1 MLPEWLIKD
10 DFIWRELFKTS
21 LSVLISLL
29 LILLGRTILF
39 RRDRKIR
46 ELDRSRDILDELRN
60 ELVEIDNEYYKV
72 RKRYAT
78 VRDAFLGNT
87 KRNNYIVKLPA
98 KREEV
103 MDDLLVRC
111 ISLEARYYTLM
122 KRLEVSLPT
131 LWSNNLKLLMERGEK
146 KEKDNL
152 EYYFDRIRDCIE
164 EETEIDKS
172 IKTPIAS
179 KFELILAAFDNYESK
194 LVVYSPGGR
203 ADGVGPR
210 ADGVGPRQHIG
221 ISK

>member
-1 MLPEWLIKD
+1 MLPEWLTKE
-10 DFIWRELFKTS
+10 DFIWRELSKTL
-21 LSVLISLL
+21 LSVVISLF
-29 LILLGRTILF
+29 LILLGRTLLF

-46 ELDRSRDILDELRN
+46 ELDRSRDMLDELRN

-87 KRNNYIVKLPA
+87 GRNPYIVKLPA

-103 MDDLLVRC
+103 MDDLLVTC

-131 LWSNNLKLLMERGEK
+131 LWSNNLRSLMERGAK

-152 EYYFDRIRDCIE
+152 EYYFDQIRDCIE
-164 EETEIDKS
+164 DETEIDKS
-172 IKTPIAS
+172 LKTPIAS
-179 KFELILAAFDNYESK
+179 KFELILAAVDNYQSK
-194 LVVYSPGGR
+194 LLVYSPKELR
-203 ADGVGPR
+203 DPKR
-210 ADGVGPRQHIG
+210 
-221 ISK
+221 